1 MDRKDKIK
9 LINQLE
15 IGTIQLKMFQ
25 PPKITLK
32 NINSSDYRNSNKI
45 SHDEDHLG
53 IVITEFGINLY
64 TGNFYGDIVIYI
76 VK

>member
-15 IGTIQLKMFQ
+15 IGAIPLKMFQ
-25 PPKITLK
+25 QPKITLK
-32 NINSSDYRNSNKI
+32 NINSSDFRNSRKV
-45 SHDEDHLG
+45 SHDEDQLG
-53 IVITEFGINLY
+53 VVETHFGINLY
-64 TGNFYGDIVIYI
+64 TGNFYGDINVYI